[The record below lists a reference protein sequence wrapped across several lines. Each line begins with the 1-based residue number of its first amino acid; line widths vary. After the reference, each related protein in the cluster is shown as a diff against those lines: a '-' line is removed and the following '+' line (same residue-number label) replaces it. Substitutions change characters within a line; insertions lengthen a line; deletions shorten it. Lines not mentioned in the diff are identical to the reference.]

1 MHLDTPIGPAALR
14 GAASGAPAAAVT
26 AAAELIAESAG
37 PVTARGRRVGR
48 FAHGAISY
56 HFYHFRSGATLAR
69 RQVRGAAA
77 RPGR

>member
-14 GAASGAPAAAVT
+14 GASSGAP